1 MARNPNS
8 VRTYPIKGL
17 VIFLS
22 IAFVMSL
29 GMIILMAFLSDENI
43 VIRFLVWIL
52 CGLFVFASAF
62 MLVQQLLFYVEVD
75 DEYFIKHIM
84 FTRIKVPFKRIEK
97 LVNHDGFYDIY
108 VDGKKFSSIAA
119 NTKESQQMIVIME
132 QKGVKIDW

>member
-52 CGLFVFASAF
+52 CGLFVFASGF

-75 DEYFIKHIM
+75 DEYFIKHAM

>member
-52 CGLFVFASAF
+52 CGLFVFASGF

-75 DEYFIKHIM
+75 DEYFIKHVM